1 MRLSVFLNVSIFK
14 RARAR
19 VLNTHASVFIK
30 KITLRFSENGCYF
43 TLSEM
48 AARFPIND
56 QPTPYF
62 PKRDRDESDEEEI
75 LPMRKSARRLSSSSE
90 DSIIP
95 PNRVLA
101 VS

>member
-1 MRLSVFLNVSIFK
+1 M
-14 RARAR
+14 
-19 VLNTHASVFIK
+19 FIK

-43 TLSEM
+43 TLPEM

-62 PKRDRDESDEEEI
+62 PKRDREEQDEDI
-75 LPMRKSARRLSSSSE
+75 RPTKKVARRLSSSSE

-95 PNRVLA
+95 PNRVLT
-101 VS
+101 VSQII